1 MKCLLKLLTKPAEG
15 TSHTSALL
23 KGANAVAAE
32 TQCLPQ
38 MQSPAD
44 LFLKS
49 HKNIEN
55 TDCVTGPHL
64 EIQDYV

>member
-1 MKCLLKLLTKPAEG
+1 MQALCGQLFQPSMKCLLKLLTKPAEG
-15 TSHTSALL
+15 TSHASALL

-44 LFLKS
+44 LFLK
-49 HKNIEN
+49 
-55 TDCVTGPHL
+55 VTK
-64 EIQDYV
+64 V